1 MSAADTKAGALTA
14 WNRTDYQRG
23 HRDSL
28 RAFGHGLAA
37 RHHEAHLSALRA
49 RSVGVQTVAKLR
61 RAGLSKADADRL
73 LAAMQWPPT
82 AMDAANEALNAAD
95 ALPEDPES
103 PAPPYR
109 WSSTT

>member
-1 MSAADTKAGALTA
+1 MWGWGVSDD
-14 WNRTDYQRG
+14 RTDYQRG

-37 RHHEAHLSALRA
+37 RHHEAHLSALQA
-49 RSVGVQTVAKLR
+49 RSAGVQTLAKLR
-61 RAGLSKADADRL
+61 RAGIPKTDADRL

-82 AMDAANEALNAAD
+82 AIDAANEALSAAE
-95 ALPEDPES
+95 ALPEDPGRPE
-103 PAPPYR
+103 PPYR

>member
-1 MSAADTKAGALTA
+1 MSD
-14 WNRTDYQRG
+14 NRTDYQRG

-28 RAFGHGLAA
+28 RAFGHGLAK
-37 RHHEAHLSALRA
+37 RHHEAHLSALQA
-49 RSVGVQTVAKLR
+49 RSAGVQTLAKLR
-61 RAGLSKADADRL
+61 RSGLPKPDADRL

-82 AMDAANEALNAAD
+82 AIEAASEALNAAE
-95 ALPEDPES
+95 ALPEDPAV